1 MESNSAPHEDIHD
14 GGEESPLG
22 ETQPTD
28 AGAENAED
36 NVTSQDQESEAATTE
51 EATTNGAAPT
61 SSSDA
66 LEEPESAAG
75 EVAVQETDEVNAE
88 AEPEEMDID
97 DTATGAVTDGPVY
110 IGDNCIPTPV
120 TDEGSPPDEEI
131 KMDAMMKDQGSDEL
145 EGVEGQ
151 EESPDQSIS
160 SATPLDSG
168 VGEGEGDGGQ
178 MVPDDE
184 SSTMD
189 EDMGGCEGVASS
201 DDVNDISSAA
211 QDALSTGISSS
222 TAEGGSDITS
232 SGQTEAALISST
244 ANGPALLHS
253 FSLAAQQA
261 HANESARFSSPL
273 LNELVRSFRSSAPD
287 ANADQRS
294 RLEPEKGFFVESEED
309 RDGRLSGAL
318 ARQAA
323 SLSAETASQRAAGA
337 RTRKLTNELSV
348 RAHDVARTNHGYPF
362 APVMKPRQSNVHEF
376 GDADTSE
383 MEGAADTMPSVSESM
398 PLLALAANG
407 SALLSPGLM
416 QGEEGGAGVSSSQ
429 AAEGGSA
436 GAASEGEGAV
446 SSSGGS
452 NGSNGTP
459 PLRPADAAHAL
470 ATLASAALHHQH
482 EQGGTQLPPYAL
494 VDIGKERGKRDRG
507 KSGGSRQN
515 DTDDPKQHNDEDS
528 WYTVGIFKGT
538 TFTVQNYLSD
548 PNVDLSNLS
557 LDNLPDLSGLPTT
570 PLEHGTAYKFRL
582 AAINSCGRGE
592 FSEESA
598 FKTCLPGFP
607 GAPSAI
613 KISKSVEGAHLS
625 WEPPQVAAEGI
636 FEYSVYLAVR
646 SNTQPKEASKSQLA
660 FVRVYCGKAN
670 TCVVPQSSLS
680 AAHVDSSTKPA
691 IIFRIAARNEKG
703 YGPATQVR
711 WLQESGGGV
720 FCMPS
725 FMLARI
731 LQPVPPPCR
740 ATPPRLRHM
749 KSTGVKRSGEG
760 RLPGASPSKQPKH

>member
-1 MESNSAPHEDIHD
+1 MESDSALHDEVHD
-14 GGEESPLG
+14 GAEDSPL
-22 ETQPTD
+22 EEAQATD
-28 AGAENAED
+28 ANADYSED
-36 NVTSQDQESEAATTE
+36 NVTSQDSEAATTE
-51 EATTNGAAPT
+51 ESATNGVAPT

-66 LEEPESAAG
+66 LEEPESAVG
-75 EVAVQETDEVNAE
+75 EAEDEIQDNDEASAE

-97 DTATGAVTDGPVY
+97 DTATGTVTDGPVY
-110 IGDNCIPTPV
+110 IGDNCLSTPAA
-120 TDEGSPPDEEI
+120 TDDGSPQDEEHQ
-131 KMDAMMKDQGSDEL
+131 MDTLKDQGADEL
-145 EGVEGQ
+145 EGTEAQ

-160 SATPLDSG
+160 SATPIEGG
-168 VGEGEGDGGQ
+168 VGDGEGDGDGAQ
-178 MVPDDE
+178 MVQDDE

-189 EDMGGCEGVASS
+189 EDMGACEGVASS

-222 TAEGGSDITS
+222 TAEAGSDITS

-244 ANGPALLHS
+244 ANGPAGLLHS
-253 FSLAAQQA
+253 FSIAAQQA
-261 HANESARFSSPL
+261 HAN
-273 LNELVRSFRSSAPD
+273 
-287 ANADQRS
+287 
-294 RLEPEKGFFVESEED
+294 
-309 RDGRLSGAL
+309 
-318 ARQAA
+318 
-323 SLSAETASQRAAGA
+323 
-337 RTRKLTNELSV
+337 
-348 RAHDVARTNHGYPF
+348 
-362 APVMKPRQSNVHEF
+362 EF

-398 PLLALAANG
+398 PLLTMASNG
-407 SALLSPGLM
+407 AALLSPGLM

-429 AAEGGSA
+429 AAESA
-436 GAASEGEGAV
+436 AAAGASEGEGAV
-446 SSSGGS
+446 SSSVAG
-452 NGSNGTP
+452 NNGTP

-470 ATLASAALHHQH
+470 ATLASAALHHH
-482 EQGGTQLPPYAL
+482 EQNEA
-494 VDIGKERGKRDRG
+494 DE
-507 KSGGSRQN
+507 
-515 DTDDPKQHNDEDS
+515 PKQINDEDA
-528 WYTVGIFKGT
+528 WFTVGIVKGT

-711 WLQESGGGV
+711 WLQD
-720 FCMPS
+720 
-725 FMLARI
+725 
-731 LQPVPPPCR
+731 
-740 ATPPRLRHM
+740 M

-760 RLPGASPSKQPKH
+760 RLPGASPSKQPKQIMH